1 MIQNEAAWLLSPSE
15 HPFTIKEAPKPT
27 AGIGEIV
34 IKNAA
39 VSINPVDW
47 KIQAYGRYLSRYP
60 FILGEDAAGLVEH
73 VGTSVTRF
81 KKGDRVIAHC
91 HGLMT
96 ANPANSAFQ
105 TYTVVTDSLVSPIP
119 DSMSFEQAVVLPLA
133 VSTACAGLYPKDL
146 LNLPLPSASKPEKN
160 GKTVLIWG
168 GASSV
173 GATAIQLAAASGA
186 TIITTASPA
195 NHEFVKSLGAD
206 FVFDYRSPTVVEDIA
221 NTLNETDFVGVYD
234 AIGEDPSF
242 DAVSAILDRLN
253 KRVPVAAV
261 LPSNK
266 STEQFAP
273 VYVVAFAIVQ
283 EPNQHIGEWIW
294 KKFIPE
300 ALANG
305 SFQAKPDPS
314 VTGHGL
320 ENIQNA
326 LDVQRKGVSAK
337 KIIVTL

>member
-1 MIQNEAAWLLSPSE
+1 MSPSE
-15 HPFTIKEAPKPT
+15 HPFTIKEAPSPT
-27 AGIGEIV
+27 AGLGEIV

-47 KIQAYGRYLSRYP
+47 KIQYLSQYP
-60 FILGEDAAGLVEH
+60 FILGEDAADFVEE
-73 VGTSVTRF
+73 VGTGVTRF

-91 HGLMT
+91 HGLMSR
-96 ANPANSAFQ
+96 NPANSAFQ
-105 TYTVVTDSLVSPIP
+105 TYTVATDSLTSPIP

-133 VSTACAGLYPKDL
+133 ISTACAGLYPKDL
-146 LNLPLPSASKPEKN
+146 LSLPLPSATNPEKN
-160 GKTVLIWG
+160 GKTVLVWG

-186 TIITTASPA
+186 TVVTTASPA
-195 NHEFVKSLGAD
+195 NHKFVKSLGAD
-206 FVFDYRSPTVVEDIA
+206 VVLDYRSRTVVEDIA
-221 NTLNETDFVGVYD
+221 NTLSKTDFVGVYD
-234 AIGEDPSF
+234 AIGKDPSF

-253 KRVPVAAV
+253 KKVPIASV

-266 STEQFAP
+266 CTERFAP
-273 VYVVAFAIVQ
+273 VYVVVFAIVQ

-300 ALANG
+300 GLANG
-305 SFQAKPDPS
+305 SFQAKPDS
-314 VTGHGL
+314 CVAGHGL
-320 ENIQNA
+320 KDIQNA